1 MSPKAVYLCFKHEFY
16 PGSIGDWF
24 HCIIQG
30 WAESVR
36 CSTLFENGSDAKQF
50 FYKLEVLFHY
60 LYRFGPIPR
69 NIHYD
74 VVFQLQLC
82 L

>member
-1 MSPKAVYLCFKHEFY
+1 MSPKAVYLCFEHEFY

-36 CSTLFENGSDAKQF
+36 CGTLFENGSDAKQF
-50 FYKLEVLFHY
+50 FTNLRFCFIIFIVSVLFLETY
-60 LYRFGPIPR
+60 TMM
-69 NIHYD
+69 
-74 VVFQLQLC
+74 
-82 L
+82 